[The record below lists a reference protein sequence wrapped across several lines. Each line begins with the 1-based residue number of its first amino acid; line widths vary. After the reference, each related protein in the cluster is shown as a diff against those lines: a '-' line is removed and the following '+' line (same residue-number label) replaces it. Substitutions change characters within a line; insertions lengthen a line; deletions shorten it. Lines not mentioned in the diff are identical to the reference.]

1 MPRESL
7 GKEMEGRAPQEAHLA
22 ALLDESGL
30 FTPLAPGTYFMLVD
44 PKEGSP
50 IPLVLKEVSVGRI
63 VFTMDGAGTDYV
75 YKLTG
80 AKPLTRDAYK
90 RLKQQGK
97 VK

>member
-1 MPRESL
+1 MPREIL
-7 GKEMEGRAPQEAHLA
+7 AKEMEGKPPTAAHFA
-22 ALLDESGL
+22 VLLDESGQAAAL
-30 FTPLAPGTYFMLVD
+30 GPGSMWQLID

-50 IPLVLKEVSVGRI
+50 IPLILKECSGSRI
-63 VFTMDGAGTDYV
+63 VFQMAGTDYV
-75 YKLTG
+75 SKLTG